1 MIKATIIKDSIS
13 GLNRITTFELEYPR
27 FIHSEFM
34 THRVFSRNA
43 ASSRAI
49 PISTMNAN
57 IAANPAEPIHWGK
70 NQPGMQANEEL
81 DTASKVEVQSLWK
94 LAMEYAVDI
103 STAMFNKGVH
113 KQVANRVTEPFQHMK
128 VVLTATEYA
137 NWFELR
143 DHKDADPNIAKLA
156 RAMQIAMDASRPQ
169 ELNPG
174 EWHLPYIH
182 TEFLEDKITYSVN
195 DLMLTLEEA
204 KMISVSQCAQVS
216 YRKNDDTLEK
226 AKMIYD
232 KLINSKP
239 QHASPIEHQA
249 TPMSCSNDAWANDI
263 WEQGIT
269 HVDRRGDY
277 WSGNFR
283 GWLQYRQVI

>member
-13 GLNRITTFELEYPR
+13 GSCRITTFELEYPR
-27 FIHSEFM
+27 FIHAELL
-34 THRVFSRNA
+34 THRLFSRNS

-81 DTASKVEVQSLWK
+81 DVASKVEVQSLWK

-113 KQVANRVTEPFQHMK
+113 KQVANRVTEPYQHMK
-128 VVLTATEYA
+128 VVLTATEYS
-137 NWFELR
+137 NWYDLR

-156 RAMQIAMDASRPQ
+156 RTMRIAMDASTPQ

-195 DLMLTLEEA
+195 DVMLTLEEA
-204 KMISVSQCAQVS
+204 KMISASQCAQVS
-216 YRKNDDTLEK
+216 YRKSDDTLEK

-232 KLINSKP
+232 KLINSRP

-249 TPMSCSNDAWANDI
+249 TPMQSQNDAWAGDI

-269 HVDRRGDY
+269 HCDRRGDY
-277 WSGNFR
+277 WSNNFR
-283 GWLQYRQVI
+283 GWIQHRSII